1 MEAGVRLNADDSDE
15 SKRSPFLPDAFGEW
29 WGKSMEI
36 TEKEHQVLGND
47 TKFARKEY
55 SNGRGDSIVVSIVLA
70 GEDMMT
76 SIHRPERC
84 MHAQGWEFPNG
95 EVRQIDVPGKG
106 TLPVMRLKSHKT
118 ERQPDGSG
126 QLLENVCYYWF
137 AGRDEVTAS
146 HMARARI
153 DAFDRLTRGD
163 AQRWAMMMIAS
174 NITGRKKF
182 GRDEKETDELV
193 KEFIRQLAPQIHREG
208 LQYH

>member
-1 MEAGVRLNADDSDE
+1 
-15 SKRSPFLPDAFGEW
+15 
-29 WGKSMEI
+29 
-36 TEKEHQVLGND
+36 
-47 TKFARKEY
+47 
-55 SNGRGDSIVVSIVLA
+55 
-70 GEDMMT
+70 
-76 SIHRPERC
+76 

-153 DAFDRLTRGD
+153 DALVDRFEAAQSTEPPRGPE
-163 AQRWAMMMIAS
+163 
-174 NITGRKKF
+174 
-182 GRDEKETDELV
+182 DE
-193 KEFIRQLAPQIHREG
+193 RPPH
-208 LQYH
+208 Y